1 MGTDLAWLPLLLQA
15 NDSLFPTGAYAHSL
29 GLEEMVRLNV
39 VRDEAT
45 LGDFLTQQIL
55 PALAAAELPYLRFAH
70 VAVRAGDVSALCEID
85 LEIDSWKICREL
97 REASVA
103 IGVRRLRMLRD
114 SAEGDLVAA
123 FERDRPCGHH
133 LVVFA
138 LQMAAAPLE
147 AVITAFGYGTLAS
160 QCGAAPKLM
169 RIGQESCQR
178 VLSRALLE
186 LPAAVRFS
194 LHVARADAGWF
205 NPMIEIASMRHESA
219 WERLFIS

>member
-103 IGVRRLRMLRD
+103 MGARRLRLLRNP
-114 SAEGDLVAA
+114 GGLVAA

-133 LVVFA
+133 LVVYA

-147 AVITAFGYGTLAS
+147 AVLTAFGYSALAS

-178 VLSRALLE
+178 VLSRALLA
-186 LPAAVRFS
+186 LPAAVGLS
-194 LHVARADAGWF
+194 LQVARADAGWF
-205 NPMIEIASMRHESA
+205 NPLIEIVSMRHESA